1 MKLRVLHT
9 ESSTGWG
16 GQEIRILTEARGMLD
31 RGHEVTLVTPT
42 EAEIAPAA
50 EARGIPTVRL
60 PIGRKDAKGLAAMR
74 IWLGR
79 NARRFDLINTHSS
92 TDTWLVAVS
101 RLSIWRAPP
110 IVRTRHVSTRV
121 NNHLPTRWLYQGATR
136 HIVTTGEALR
146 QQLHRD
152 NGYDLARMTSV
163 RTGIDLLRFQ
173 PRDRAGAR
181 ASARVPERP
190 TLGILA
196 TLRDWKGHVQ
206 LLEAWHALRSG
217 FPTWQLLVVGHGPQ
231 WDSLHALTERLSLGD
246 SIRFVG
252 NQNDTPLWLNCMD
265 VFCLPSFGDE
275 GVPQGLMQAM
285 ACGVPAVSTPI
296 GAIAEA
302 LQDGV
307 TGFMTPPRDPARLAD
322 TLRRLMSDAPLRE
335 RFGAASGDFARRNF
349 GIDVML
355 DAMERVFKQV
365 MTCRSDR

>member
-1 MKLRVLHT
+1 M
-9 ESSTGWG
+9 
-16 GQEIRILTEARGMLD
+16 ID
-31 RGHEVTLVTPT
+31 RGHEVTLVTPS
-42 EAEIAPAA
+42 EAQIAPAA

-60 PIGRKDAKGLAAMR
+60 PIARKNAKGLAAMR
-74 IWLGR
+74 LWLGR

-92 TDTWLVAVS
+92 TDTWLAAVS

-110 IVRTRHVSTRV
+110 IVRTRHVSTPV
-121 NNHLPTRWLYQGATR
+121 NNHLPTRWLYQRATR

-152 NGYDLARMTSV
+152 NGYDLSRMTSV
-163 RTGIDLLRFQ
+163 RTGIDLARFQ
-173 PRDRAGAR
+173 PRERSLAR
-181 ASARVPERP
+181 AATATPERP
-190 TLGILA
+190 TIGILA

-206 LLEAWHALRSG
+206 LLEAWNALRVE
-217 FPTWQLLVVGHGPQ
+217 FPQWQLLVVGDGPQ
-231 WDSLHALTERLSLGD
+231 WDSLHSLANRLGLGV

-252 NQNDTPLWLNCMD
+252 NQDDAPLWLNCMD

-302 LQDGV
+302 LQDGT
-307 TGFMTPPRDPARLAD
+307 TGLMTPPRDAERLAV
-322 TLRRLMSDAPLRE
+322 TLRRLLSDASLRDQ
-335 RFGAASGDFARRNF
+335 FSKASVEFARDNF

-355 DAMERVFKQV
+355 DGMERVFMQAL
-365 MTCRSDR
+365 TRRSGR

>member
-1 MKLRVLHT
+1 VKLRVLHT

-31 RGHEVTLVTPT
+31 RGHEVTLVTPA
-42 EAEIAPAA
+42 EAQIAPVA

-60 PIGRKDAKGLAAMR
+60 PIARKNAKGLAAMR
-74 IWLGR
+74 LWLGR

-92 TDTWLVAVS
+92 TDSWLVALS

-110 IVRTRHVSTRV
+110 IVRTRHVSTAV
-121 NNHLPTRWLYQGATR
+121 NNHLPTRWLYQAATR

-152 NGYDLARMTSV
+152 NRYDLSRMTSV
-163 RTGIDLLRFQ
+163 RTGIDLNRFH
-173 PRDRAGAR
+173 PRDRAAAR
-181 ASARVPERP
+181 TQAGLLERP

-206 LLEAWHALRSG
+206 LLEAWNTLRG
-217 FPTWQLLVVGHGPQ
+217 DFPDWQLLIVGDGPQ
-231 WDSLHALTERLSLGD
+231 RDNLEALAARLSLGET
-246 SIRFVG
+246 IRFVG
-252 NQNDTPLWLNCMD
+252 NQDDAPLWLCCMD

-307 TGFMTPPRDPARLAD
+307 TGFMTPPRDAGALAR
-322 TLRRLMSDAPLRE
+322 TLRRLLADAALRE
-335 RFGAASGDFARRNF
+335 RFSAASVDYARRNF

-355 DAMERVFKQV
+355 DAMESVFERAV
-365 MTCRSDR
+365 NRRSR